1 MWRHLAALLL
11 AACLSLQARAQ
22 GMAIVADSAESYGPS
37 SGIFF
42 VLLAVNDQEL
52 SDNAIRAMRQA
63 SAGRGAYMAIRNVER
78 GVPAGK
84 VRLKLMGSIE
94 NVAPIQSIYRAIFHG
109 GSPEFSGSIEVELQP
124 GRRYRVAGVLDDFQR
139 EAWIEEADTRKV
151 VSTKV
156 VMPQDPELLKLMEGA
171 QFLCCNIRY
180 SGTWSDDTPAPDL
193 PFLPAGSRIKVL
205 DYSRN
210 EAAVLI
216 NGKRMRIGNQYSR
229 KQETIQQMI
238 ARLVVPEDP
247 RLRLQTYDAQ
257 TRSAIVSAKVLP
269 GMSREQVVMALGR
282 PRPAETP
289 DLAASDWLY
298 QLGSGEEAFV
308 VFGPDGRVKEVDASR
323 MARGHMLAVRQPAAE
338 PGTAPVPAPAASA
351 APPPAAA
358 SAPAPAAAASAAPR

>member
-1 MWRHLAALLL
+1 
-11 AACLSLQARAQ
+11 
-22 GMAIVADSAESYGPS
+22 MAVVADSGESYGPS

-42 VLLAVNDQEL
+42 VLVAVNDQEL
-52 SDNAIRAMRQA
+52 SDNAIRAMRRA
-63 SAGRGAYMAIRNVER
+63 SAGRGAYMALRNVER

-109 GSPEFSGSIEVELQP
+109 GSPEFSGSVEVELQP
-124 GRRYRVAGVLDDFQR
+124 GQRYRVAGLLDDFQR
-139 EAWIEEADTRKV
+139 EVWIEEADTRKV
-151 VSTKV
+151 VGAKV
-156 VMPQDPELLKLMEGA
+156 VMPLDPELLKAMEGA
-171 QFLCCNIRY
+171 QYLCCNIRY
-180 SGTWSDDTPAPDL
+180 SGNWSDDTPAPDL

-210 EAAVLI
+210 EAAVLV

-229 KQETIQQMI
+229 QQETIQQMM

-247 RLRLQTYDAQ
+247 RLRLQTYDAD

-269 GMSREQVVMALGR
+269 GMNREQVLMALGR

-289 DLAASDWLY
+289 TLGVSDWLY

-323 MARGHMLAVRQPAAE
+323 KARGFMLASRQPATE
-338 PGTAPVPAPAASA
+338 PGAVPARTPPTAS
-351 APPPAAA
+351 AA
-358 SAPAPAAAASAAPR
+358 SAPAEPAAAASAAPR